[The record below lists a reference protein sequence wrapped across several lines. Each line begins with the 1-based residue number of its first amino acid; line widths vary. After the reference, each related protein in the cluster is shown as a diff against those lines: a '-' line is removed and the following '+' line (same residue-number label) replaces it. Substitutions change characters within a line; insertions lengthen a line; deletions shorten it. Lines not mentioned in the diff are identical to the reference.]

1 MQSLD
6 YLAHLERESARFL
19 VALQGAASDARVP
32 TCPDWTADDLL
43 WHLAEVQW
51 FWGEIVRTGAEDP
64 ESYQEPA
71 RPDDRAGLEAFYR
84 AAGGGLHGGAR
95 RRRTRGRRVDVVER
109 PDRGVHPATPGAR
122 GADTPAG
129 RRADRRRAHAD
140 GSAAVVRRRRRGA
153 ARDVLRRSRLGAPTP
168 PTTAARCASA

>member
-19 VALQGAASDARVP
+19 VALQGAASEARVP

-51 FWGEIVRTGAEDP
+51 FWGEIVRTAAEDP

-84 AAGGGLHGGAR
+84 AAGGGLLAALAAGEPGDAAWTWSSTGPWGSSGDA
-95 RRRTRGRRVDVVER
+95 RRTRRSYTGW
-109 PDRGVHPATPGAR
+109 TP
-122 GADTPAG
+122 
-129 RRADRRRAHAD
+129 
-140 GSAAVVRRRRRGA
+140 S
-153 ARDVLRRSRLGAPTP
+153 
-168 PTTAARCASA
+168 